1 MAGFAQGKPAGK
13 FMYSLLQARF
23 YNRKLPMAEL
33 SLLMVAIFWGTSYG
47 LTKEALV
54 YIPVLGFLTIR
65 FLMTF
70 SILLPILSRELRS
83 GAARDWKYALPTG
96 CILLS
101 IFLCETY
108 GVANTTAS
116 NAAFL
121 ISLCVLITPFIE
133 WAVFKSYPGGKIFLQ
148 AMGCL
153 LGVFLL
159 SYHETEGV
167 AFNQGDGFIL
177 LAALFR
183 GFMVIVTRKLMIGR
197 QLSSISLT
205 AIQSGVVG
213 SGALLLCL
221 MINPETNLQIPMAPE
236 FWLITLYLVLFC
248 TIFAFFAQNYGV
260 RQTSPSRVALL
271 MGTEPA
277 FGAAFAM
284 LWLGEQLTGLQIL
297 GGLLIVVCATYSSM
311 NRSSQK

>member
-1 MAGFAQGKPAGK
+1 MHA
-13 FMYSLLQARF
+13 LLESRF
-23 YNRKLPMAEL
+23 YKRKWPIAEC

-54 YIPVLGFLTIR
+54 YVPVLGFLTIR

-70 SILLPILSRELRS
+70 SILLPILSKELKT
-83 GAARDWKYALPTG
+83 GAAKDWKYALPTG
-96 CILLS
+96 CILLT

-148 AMGCL
+148 AAGCL

-159 SYHETEGV
+159 SYNEELGV
-167 AFNQGDGFIL
+167 TINQGDGFIL
-177 LAALFR
+177 LAAVFR
-183 GFMVIVTRKLMIGR
+183 GFMVIVTKKLMIGR

-205 AIQSGVVG
+205 ALQSGVVG
-213 SGALLLCL
+213 AGAMLLCL
-221 MINPETNLQIPMAPE
+221 MINPESNLQIPTAPA
-236 FWLITLYLVLFC
+236 FWLTMLYLVLFC

-260 RQTSPSRVALL
+260 RKTSPSRVALL
-271 MGTEPA
+271 MGTETA
-277 FGAAFAM
+277 FGAAFAI
-284 LWLGEQLTGLQIL
+284 LWLGEHLAWFQIA
-297 GGLLIVVCATYSSM
+297 GGIIIVACATYSSM
-311 NRSSQK
+311 SRASH